1 MTHLLSFTA
10 GGVTCALPLARI
22 RQVISMVELKAPA
35 GERPGEIGTMNL
47 HGRTVPVYSLRRLL
61 ALPDRPPRSGDAL
74 VIAHGDP
81 DCVALQ
87 VDAVKGVRAGTI
99 PTPQVRGPSSS
110 PGAILTEEEVFIYD
124 LPLFIA
130 AGGSVPLPLP
140 PGTAGADEDETP
152 RDPVKESAIL
162 AERARAFSEPEEEPR
177 ETTSPELLTF
187 QLAGQEYAVRMQYIR
202 EVFIIREITPVPGV
216 PDFIAG
222 IGAIRGEIISI
233 VDLRTL
239 FSIPKHGL
247 TDLNRVIV
255 LSNGEVAFGILADYI
270 TGIGIRPTDRLA
282 PVEPGMTPIDRRYL
296 MGVADGSVIVLD
308 AAAILADP
316 GMVVDETRK

>member
-10 GGVTCALPLARI
+10 GRVSCALPLAAV
-22 RQVISMVELKAPA
+22 RQVVNMVELQAPA
-35 GERPGEIGTMNL
+35 GEHPGEVGTMNL
-47 HGRTVPVYSLRRLL
+47 HGRTIPVYSLRRLL
-61 ALPDRPPRSGDAL
+61 GLSDRPPRSADL
-74 VIAHGDP
+74 LIIAHAGM

-87 VDAVKGVRAGTI
+87 VDAVKGVWADTI
-99 PTPQVRGPSSS
+99 SPPPMTGPSSS
-110 PGAILTEEEVFIYD
+110 PGAILTEEGEILIYD
-124 LPLFIA
+124 LPLFLA

-140 PGTAGADEDETP
+140 PGTAGEDGPP
-152 RDPVKESAIL
+152 RDPEKESAIL
-162 AERARAFSEPEEEPR
+162 ADRARVFSQQKEEPR

-187 QLAGQEYAVRMQYIR
+187 QLADQEYAIRMQYIR
-202 EVFIIREITPVPGV
+202 EVFIIREITPVPGA

-239 FSIPKHGL
+239 FSIPKRGL

-255 LSNGEVAFGILADYI
+255 LSDGEVTFGILADYI
-270 TGIGIRPTDRLA
+270 TGIGIRPSDHLT
-282 PVEPGMTPIDRRYL
+282 PVEPDMTPIDRRYL
-296 MGVADGSVIVLD
+296 IGVTGGSVIVLD

-316 GMVVDETRK
+316 GMVIDETRK